1 MLGKIILYLLQKQL
15 TRNKIFIVGEYTR
28 KTRKT
33 RRLLTVEEE
42 NKNAKYT
49 AQELRGLDSKV
60 RKVFVIEFLIYHVLF
75 TD

>member
-1 MLGKIILYLLQKQL
+1 LA
-15 TRNKIFIVGEYTR
+15 
-28 KTRKT
+28 
-33 RRLLTVEEE
+33 VEEE